1 MSKIN
6 PSVEAYLINGCGRC
20 SFYRTPQCKVHTW
33 SEELVKLRG
42 LVRECGLKEEFKWS
56 QPCYT
61 FNNKNI
67 LLVTAFKEYATIAF
81 FKGALLKDPEKILVA
96 PGKSSQA
103 VRQFRFNKVEDILK
117 MESFIKE
124 YILEA
129 VKLEQEG
136 ATLSSKKNPEPIPEE
151 LKERLDQ
158 DSTFKAAF
166 EALTPGRQ
174 RGYIIHFSQP
184 KQSKTREAR
193 IEKNRAKILSGK
205 GFNDR

>member
-42 LVRECGLKEEFKWS
+42 LVLECGLKEEFKWS

-124 YILEA
+124 YIIEA

-136 ATLSSKKNPEPIPEE
+136 ETLSFKKNPEPIPEE

-205 GFNDR
+205 GLNDR

>member
-42 LVRECGLKEEFKWS
+42 LVLECGLKEEFKWS

-124 YILEA
+124 YIIEA

-136 ATLSSKKNPEPIPEE
+136 ETLSFKKNPEPIPEE

>member
-6 PSVEAYLINGCGRC
+6 PSVNAYLIDGCGRC

-42 LVRECGLKEEFKWS
+42 LVLECGLKEEFKWS

-124 YILEA
+124 YIIEA

-136 ATLSSKKNPEPIPEE
+136 ETLSFKKNPEPIPEE

>member
-42 LVRECGLKEEFKWS
+42 LVLECGLKEEFKWS

-136 ATLSSKKNPEPIPEE
+136 ATLSFKKNPEPIPEE

>member
-6 PSVEAYLINGCGRC
+6 PTVEAYLINGCGRC

-42 LVRECGLKEEFKWS
+42 LVLECGLKEEFKWS

-124 YILEA
+124 YIIEA

-136 ATLSSKKNPEPIPEE
+136 ETLSFKKNPEPIPEE